1 VLIAFVVHKLWPK
14 NKSVNPIIN
23 YRYLLMSD
31 VISELGFWPFW
42 LRLPD
47 EGPILPKFSLET
59 KLESESFE
67 PMIDFL
73 AFLIHELWP
82 KIKQND

>member
-1 VLIAFVVHKLWPK
+1 
-14 NKSVNPIIN
+14 
-23 YRYLLMSD
+23 MSD

-59 KLESESFE
+59 RLESESFE

-82 KIKQND
+82 KINKMIKYLISGFITNFVVFRS